1 MPITIPEELED
12 IGAERDALMADAA
25 EAIIPPAESPYN
37 VKAMAALS
45 DALKKIAD
53 VLGVELEVE
62 EYTEAATVLDPQVQQ
77 FLLMID
83 RAAEDYGSPLPVDL
97 EELKSDAELTTI
109 TAALLELA
117 ADDGFAD
124 FLAGEP
130 AEGDQ
135 VEIEISGPGAMA
147 GEDFDFAG
155 RM

>member
-37 VKAMAALS
+37 VKAMEALS

-117 ADDGFAD
+117 ADAGFAE

-130 AEGDQ
+130 PEGDQ
-135 VEIEISGPGAMA
+135 VEIEISGPGPMVE
-147 GEDFDFAG
+147 EDFDFAG

>member
-37 VKAMAALS
+37 IKAMEALS
-45 DALKKIAD
+45 DALKKIAA
-53 VLGVELEVE
+53 VLGVELEVS

-117 ADDGFAD
+117 GDDGFAE

-130 AEGDQ
+130 GENDQ
-135 VEIEISGPGAMA
+135 VEIEISGPGPMVE
-147 GEDFDFAG
+147 EDYDFAG

>member
-1 MPITIPEELED
+1 MPITIPDELAD

-37 VKAMAALS
+37 VKAMEALS
-45 DALKKIAD
+45 DALKKIAA

-62 EYTEAATVLDPQVQQ
+62 EYTEATTVLDPQVQQ

-97 EELKSDAELTTI
+97 EALKSDAELTTI

-117 ADDGFAD
+117 ADDGFAE

-130 AEGDQ
+130 EDGDQ
-135 VEIEISGPGAMA
+135 VDIEISGPGPAA
-147 GEDFDFAG
+147 DEDFDFAG